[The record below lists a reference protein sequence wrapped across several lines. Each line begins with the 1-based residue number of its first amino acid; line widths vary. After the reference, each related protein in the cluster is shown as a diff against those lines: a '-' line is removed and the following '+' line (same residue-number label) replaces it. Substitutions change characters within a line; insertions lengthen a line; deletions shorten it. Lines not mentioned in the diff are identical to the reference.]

1 VATGTYPLKELEKTE
16 AELVIADLSDT
27 EKIANWIRRK

>member
-16 AELVIADLSDT
+16 AELAIADLSDT
-27 EKIANWIRRK
+27 GKIVDWIKRK